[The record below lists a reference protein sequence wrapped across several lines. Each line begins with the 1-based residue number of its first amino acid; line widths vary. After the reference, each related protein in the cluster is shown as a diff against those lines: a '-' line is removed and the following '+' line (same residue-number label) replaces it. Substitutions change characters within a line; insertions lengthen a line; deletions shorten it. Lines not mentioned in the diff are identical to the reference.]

1 MASAHQHILGHELGS
16 PIVRAGT
23 VEHLDAIMGIEESS
37 FSAPWTRRMFEVEL
51 TDNPFARFLTAHIE
65 NADQGPKGPLD
76 LVGYVCFWVV
86 FEELRMMNLAV
97 ATHVRRRGIGRWL
110 LQQALTMGREE
121 GARRALL
128 EVRASNHPAVALYE
142 CAGFSRSG
150 VRAKYYTKP
159 VEDAVLMELEL
170 D

>member
-1 MASAHQHILGHELGS
+1 
-16 PIVRAGT
+16 
-23 VEHLDAIMGIEESS
+23 
-37 FSAPWTRRMFEVEL
+37 MFEVEL

-65 NADQGPKGPLD
+65 NADQVPTGSRG

-97 ATHVRRRGIGRWL
+97 APHVRRRGIGRWL

-128 EVRASNHPAVALYE
+128 EVRVSNHPAVALYE
-142 CAGFSRSG
+142 YAGFSRSG
-150 VRAKYYTKP
+150 VRSKYYTNP
-159 VEDAVLMELEL
+159 IEDAVLMELEL
-170 D
+170 

>member
-1 MASAHQHILGHELGS
+1 
-16 PIVRAGT
+16 
-23 VEHLDAIMGIEESS
+23 
-37 FSAPWTRRMFEVEL
+37 MFEVEL

-65 NADQGPKGPLD
+65 NADQISEVSRE

-97 ATHVRRRGIGRWL
+97 APHVRHRGIGRWL
-110 LQQALTMGREE
+110 LQQAMTMGLEQ

-128 EVRASNHPAVALYE
+128 EVRASNSPALALYE
-142 CAGFSRSG
+142 RAGFSRSG
-150 VRAKYYTKP
+150 MRTKYYTNP

-170 D
+170 YR